1 MKFGSFDVNVRLLF
15 NYNKTKSMKKLILLA
30 SSFLFVSAVLQAQE
44 IHEDVI
50 DGTVVQVMITEDG
63 DTIIMAQ
70 LEDVSVTSIRKFR
83 NKQERRHY
91 HRMRYYAN
99 RVYPY
104 AVEAVKVFREIEAT
118 TKDMQKRSRKKYIKQ
133 LQKDLKDKFKDPLK
147 KLTRTEGK
155 VLIKMIEREL
165 ECPVYSVVKE
175 LRGGFTAVYWQGMA
189 KLYSINLKEGY
200 NAKSDPVL
208 EMILSS
214 MDVSHE
220 VANR

>member
-1 MKFGSFDVNVRLLF
+1 
-15 NYNKTKSMKKLILLA
+15 MKKLILLT
-30 SSFLFVSAVLQAQE
+30 SLIVFVSSVLQAQKTYN
-44 IHEDVI
+44 DKI
-50 DGTVVQVMITEDG
+50 DGTAVQIMITEDG

-83 NKQERRHY
+83 NKRERRHY

-118 TKDMQKRSRKKYIKQ
+118 TKDMKKKNRKKYIKK
-133 LQKDLKDKFKDPLK
+133 LQKDLKVKFKDPLK
-147 KLTRTEGK
+147 KLSRTEGK

-165 ECPVYSVVKE
+165 EKPVYTVVKE
-175 LRGGFTAVYWQGMA
+175 LKGGFTAVYWQGMA
-189 KLYSINLKEGY
+189 KIYSINLKEGY
-200 NAKSDPVL
+200 NPKKDPVL
-208 EMILSS
+208 EMILSG